1 MRNVSRPYGPAYGP
15 VIAALLLLLAVSANA
30 QTTVNDSSGS
40 ASNSTAGA
48 AANNRNANTLSNVG
62 NQSATGAIAG
72 TSVNAP
78 ITSRS
83 GAASTSTSGSTSS
96 AQSGSSR
103 VRVGGQTSSQSVRVV
118 NVTPSYTGGGSGAGT
133 NGANGTNAT
142 DPAGANGTN
151 GANSADP
158 PALGSAG
165 NPFTQNS
172 NVSGTT
178 TLRNTPEIVAPNI
191 SGGNPCLV
199 GISGGGAGPGIG
211 ITLGI
216 GYSDKGCER
225 RNSAALLSNIGQRD
239 AAIELM
245 CDDQG
250 VREALARSGHPCAA
264 DRAVA
269 APVAA
274 VDPAVVRRQQDAAA
288 PAVALAAS
296 KPPRPDWCETASA
309 AELRT
314 HPACDQ

>member
-15 VIAALLLLLAVSANA
+15 VIAALLLLIAVSASA
-30 QTTVNDSSGS
+30 QTTVTDSSGS

-72 TSVNAP
+72 TQVNAP
-78 ITSRS
+78 VTSRS
-83 GAASTSTSGSTSS
+83 GAAATSTSGSTSS

-103 VRVGGQTSSQSVRVV
+103 VRVGGQTSTSSQSVRVV
-118 NVTPSYTGGGSGAGT
+118 NVTPGYSGGGGGGT
-133 NGANGTNAT
+133 NGTNGTNAT

-165 NPFTQNS
+165 NPLTENIGGTQ
-172 NVSGTT
+172 TI
-178 TLRNTPEIVAPNI
+178 RNTPEIVAPNI

-211 ITLGI
+211 ITFGV
-216 GYSDKGCER
+216 GYSDRGCER
-225 RNSAALLSNIGQRD
+225 RNSAALLSNIGERD
-239 AAIELM
+239 VAIELM
-245 CDDQG
+245 CDDQN
-250 VREALARSGHPCAA
+250 VREAMARSGHPCAA

-274 VDPAVVRRQQDAAA
+274 VDPAVIRRQQDAAQ
-288 PAVALAAS
+288 PAAQLAAAS
-296 KPPRPDWCETASA
+296 KPARPDWCGTSSP
-309 AELRT
+309 AELRA
-314 HPACDQ
+314 HRECDQ

>member
-1 MRNVSRPYGPAYGP
+1 MRNVFRPYGPAYGP
-15 VIAALLLLLAVSANA
+15 IAALLLLLIAVSANA
-30 QTTVNDSSGS
+30 QTTVTDSSGS

-72 TSVNAP
+72 TAVNAP

-118 NVTPSYTGGGSGAGT
+118 NVTPGYGSGGGGTNGT
-133 NGANGTNAT
+133 NGANAV
-142 DPAGANGTN
+142 DPAGAPGANGTN

-158 PALGSAG
+158 PAALGSAG
-165 NPFTQNS
+165 NPLTENIG
-172 NVSGTT
+172 GTT

-274 VDPAVVRRQQDAAA
+274 VDPAVVRRQQDAAT
-288 PAVALAAS
+288 PAALAVAS
-296 KPPRPDWCETASA
+296 KPSRPDWCETASP

-314 HPACDQ
+314 HPACD